1 MAIVGP
7 SGCGKTTLKKTI
19 AGLNPESD
27 GSLIWEG
34 RNLSEEGDFSP
45 SEIGYVPQFSIAY
58 DPLTVDESVEAATR
72 LRVKSRNTEEL
83 DHRIDRVLDETGL
96 GPISDRPVK
105 VLSGGQKRRLGLA
118 MELVS
123 DPKILLCDEVTSG
136 LDPRS
141 EREIVR
147 LKFEAGL
154 SYQDIAGATGLTVSN
169 VGYIL
174 HHAVQSLR
182 TQFHAQPHS
191 L

>member
-1 MAIVGP
+1 M
-7 SGCGKTTLKKTI
+7 TLTNI
-19 AGLNPESD
+19 P
-27 GSLIWEG
+27 
-34 RNLSEEGDFSP
+34 
-45 SEIGYVPQFSIAY
+45 
-58 DPLTVDESVEAATR
+58 DESQPGPAADLEKKDDASL
-72 LRVKSRNTEEL
+72 LR
-83 DHRIDRVLDETGL
+83 
-96 GPISDRPVK
+96 
-105 VLSGGQKRRLGLA
+105 Q
-118 MELVS
+118 LVQ
-123 DPKILLCDEVTSG
+123 LL
-136 LDPRS
+136 PAK